1 MRNPSQDAHD
11 AQRVT
16 AAKALSAERERRGIT
31 QDALARRMGVTPARI
46 SAIESGRNKLRPAT
60 VTRYMACLDLIEYD
74 QADTADFEMR
84 LTVAQLRWLALYSEL
99 TEDEQA
105 EALQLVRERYA
116 DRLNSRMHEQQVRGG
131 PDGDD

>member
-1 MRNPSQDAHD
+1 MRQPSQDAHD

-16 AAKALSAERERRGIT
+16 TAKALSAERERRGIT

-46 SAIESGRNKLRPAT
+46 SAIESGRNKLRPET
-60 VTRYMACLDLIEYD
+60 ITRYMACLDLIEHD
-74 QADTADFEMR
+74 QADAGAFQMR
-84 LTVAQLRWLALYSEL
+84 LTTAQVRWLALYSEL

-116 DRLNSRMHEQQVRGG
+116 DRLNSRLHEQPVRGR
-131 PDGDD
+131 PDAVD